1 MQDFIKMGDANL
13 LAIRDNVRH
22 ADIVAKKQDILSDIA
37 QFHNLIPTTVLCVG
51 FSSFLFV
58 DYARPVS
65 VTAISPEARE
75 YLTESGVEFVYIP
88 ETELS
93 KYHKKFQLVIAV
105 DEYFTYGENEQSQ
118 RDAIAK
124 ICNLAD
130 SCMITTLRDYKN
142 QDYRDR
148 EFSQPAVARTA
159 DTATV
164 FLQNHSWDTAD
175 RSAWSTMIYAIGQTT
190 NSLQSF
196 GAFARR
202 TMYFKQLAKF
212 STDAGAG
219 GFSVHKNLMY
229 KGLTSKGYEHVIT
242 IKFD

>member
-1 MQDFIKMGDANL
+1 MQDFIKVGDANM

-22 ADIVAKKQDILSDIA
+22 ADIVAKKQDILSNVA

-65 VTAISPEARE
+65 VTAVSSEARE
-75 YLTESGVEFVYIP
+75 YLTLCGVEFAYIP
-88 ETELS
+88 ETELDA
-93 KYHKKFQLVIAV
+93 YHKQFQLVVAV
-105 DEYFTYGENEQSQ
+105 DEYFTYSDSEQGQ
-118 RDAIAK
+118 KDAIAK

-130 SCMITTLRDYKN
+130 SCVITTLRDYKN

-148 EFSQPAVARTA
+148 EFSQPAVARTV

-164 FLQNHSWDTAD
+164 FLQNHSWDTED
-175 RSAWSTMIYAIGQTT
+175 RSAWSTMIYAIVQNN
-190 NSLQSF
+190 NSLKSF
-196 GAFARR
+196 GEFARR

-219 GFSVHKNLMY
+219 GFLVHKNLMY
-229 KGLTSKGYEHVIT
+229 KGLTSKNYEHVIT